1 MMGKRRRMRIQ
12 ILLLATMASIAACTP
27 ETPVSTSTSTS
38 TSPSVTVPVPGATTS
53 TTAEQGGW
61 GTLVVETDDG
71 SVLLIDPIDGTS
83 EQIHRGRGAGAVAVQ
98 PTGSHDGQSIVW
110 TSLDG
115 AQPVVS
121 MWTNGV
127 DETFAP
133 PFAPFFYMFS
143 PDDTHVAM
151 LGNDPS
157 GGVGLAVL
165 DRSTGVVK
173 SLDTGSPY
181 FIDWRPDSTALAAH
195 IGASFVGTVDLAG
208 TRAFIEGT
216 HGVFQAPAWASPD
229 EMVTVLM
236 GAVEAHTGLSPVS
249 LRLGAGEIT
258 VVNPSTGARRSI
270 ATVPGAVN
278 FQVSPNGLRLAFVT
292 ATEELASPLIGPLT
306 VVSVEGG
313 ERVAAFDGLVLAY
326 EWSPSGRHLLMLTTT
341 SDGHEVVPMI
351 WDGSDVVEL
360 SSYRLTGL
368 YLTQYFP
375 FWDQYSRT
383 LTTWAPDGLAFAY
396 AAASEDGTGE
406 IWIQPL
412 DGERRSV
419 GPGEFVSWIGP
430 DTGASTPFVP

>member
-1 MMGKRRRMRIQ
+1 MGERRRMRIR
-12 ILLLATMASIAACTP
+12 ILLLATMATIAACTAGTS
-27 ETPVSTSTSTS
+27 ESTSTS
-38 TSPSVTVPVPGATTS
+38 TSPLVTVPGTTS
-53 TTAEQGGW
+53 STAAEEEGW

-71 SVLLIDPIDGTS
+71 SVLLVDPIDSTT
-83 EQIHRGRGAGAVAVQ
+83 EQIHRGQGDGAVTVQ
-98 PTGSHDGQSIVW
+98 PTGSNDGQSIVW

-115 AQPVVS
+115 VEPVVS

-127 DETFAP
+127 DEDFSP

-143 PDDTHVAM
+143 PDDTRVAM
-151 LGNDPS
+151 LGNDPA
-157 GGVGLAVL
+157 GGVGLAML
-165 DRSTGVVK
+165 DRSSGVVE

-208 TRAFIEGT
+208 TRGFIEGT
-216 HGVFQAPAWASPD
+216 HGVFQAPAWVSS
-229 EMVTVLM
+229 EEVVTVM
-236 GAVEAHTGLSPVS
+236 TGAVEAKTGLSPVS
-249 LRLGAGEIT
+249 LRLGEGEVT
-258 VVNPSTGARRSI
+258 VANPSTGARRSI
-270 ATVPGAVN
+270 ATVPGPVN

-292 ATEELASPLIGPLT
+292 ATNELASPVIGPLT
-306 VVSVEGG
+306 VVSIEGG

-326 EWSPSGRHLLMLTTT
+326 EWSPSGRHLLMLTTA

-360 SSYRLTGL
+360 SPYRLTSL

-383 LTTWAPDGLAFAY
+383 LTTWAPDGMAFAF
-396 AAASEDGTGE
+396 AAANDEGAGE